1 MKIEINLDLWKLLDN
16 SLLRNWL
23 ITLDPA
29 FYLGVI
35 GINSLIGLDV
45 AKNVLLMQLTLN
57 YNWDTHVNF

>member
-29 FYLGVI
+29 LGVGMI
-35 GINSLIGLDV
+35 GINSLIALDV

-57 YNWDTHVNF
+57 YN

>member
-1 MKIEINLDLWKLLDN
+1 MKIEINLDLWNFQDN

-23 ITLDPA
+23 ITLDPG
-29 FYLGVI
+29 LGLGMI

-57 YNWDTHVNF
+57 YN